1 MKKNFKIGMGL
12 ALVSI
17 VSMAAVIPVFA
28 DVKPSYIE
36 KTGTV
41 IAIDAENT
49 ASGTAAGE
57 TANET
62 ANETGN
68 KTVSGTDHSKSPNL
82 CKLHWDGKAMAEKEP
97 EVKPSDYKDEAIRK
111 LAEEYAKKGYFL
123 SDCKFVATHYS
134 SGIGF
139 ADEYV
144 FCNGFSALEDNKGNN
159 KEYIQVV
166 KATPEE
172 FEEFVGEL
180 DARTVKNNN
189 GRAIYNSNDDYKTEE
204 ISYDEKNQIMIIT
217 IKLNLGI
224 KAVG

>member
-1 MKKNFKIGMGL
+1 MKKNYKIGMGL

-82 CKLHWDGKAMAEKEP
+82 CKLHWDGEAMAEKEP

-111 LAEEYAKKGYFL
+111 IAEEYVKKGYFL
-123 SDCKFVATHYS
+123 SDCKFAATHYS

-139 ADEYV
+139 ADDYV

-172 FEEFVGEL
+172 FEEFVGVL

>member
-1 MKKNFKIGMGL
+1 MKKNLKIGMGL
-12 ALVSI
+12 AMVSI

-41 IAIDAENT
+41 IAIDAE
-49 ASGTAAGE
+49 SSVGE
-57 TANET
+57 TVADET

-82 CKLHWDGKAMAEKEP
+82 CKLYWDEKTMAEKEP

-111 LAEEYAKKGYFL
+111 LAEEYVKKGYFL
-123 SDCKFVATHYS
+123 SDCKFAATHYS
-134 SGIGF
+134 SGFGF

-144 FCNGFSALEDNKGNN
+144 FCNGFSAVEDNKGNN

-172 FEEFVGEL
+172 FEEFVGVL
-180 DARTVKNNN
+180 GAGAVKNNN
-189 GRAIYNSNDDYKTEE
+189 GRAVYNFNDDYKTEE
-204 ISYDEKNQIMIIT
+204 ISYDEKTQIMVIT
-217 IKLNLGI
+217 IKLNPGI

>member
-12 ALVSI
+12 AMASI

-49 ASGTAAGE
+49 VSGTAAGE

-62 ANETGN
+62 GNKTGN

-111 LAEEYAKKGYFL
+111 IAEEYVKKGYFL

-172 FEEFVGEL
+172 FEEYVGEL
-180 DARTVKNNN
+180 DVGSAKKNN
-189 GRAIYNSNDDYKTEE
+189 GRVIYNFNDDYKTEQ
-204 ISYDEKNQIMIIT
+204 ISYDEKTQIMIIT
-217 IKLNLGI
+217 IKLNPGVN
-224 KAVG
+224 AVG

>member
-12 ALVSI
+12 AMASI

-49 ASGTAAGE
+49 VSGTVAGE

-68 KTVSGTDHSKSPNL
+68 KTVSRTDHSKSPNL
-82 CKLHWDGKAMAEKEP
+82 CKLYWDGKAMAEKEP

-111 LAEEYAKKGYFL
+111 IAEEYVKKGYFL
-123 SDCKFVATHYS
+123 SDCKFAATHYS

-139 ADEYV
+139 EDEYV
-144 FCNGFSALEDNKGNN
+144 FCNGFSAVEDNKGNN

-172 FEEFVGEL
+172 FEEFVGVL
-180 DARTVKNNN
+180 DARAVKNNN
-189 GRAIYNSNDDYKTEE
+189 DRAIYNSNDNYKTEE
-204 ISYDEKNQIMIIT
+204 ISYDEKTQIMIIT
-217 IKLNLGI
+217 IKLNPGI
-224 KAVG
+224 NAVG

>member
-1 MKKNFKIGMGL
+1 MKKNLKIGMGL
-12 ALVSI
+12 AMVSV

-41 IAIDAENT
+41 IAINAENT
-49 ASGTAAGE
+49 VNETAAGE

-68 KTVSGTDHSKSPNL
+68 KMVSGTDHSKSPNL
-82 CKLHWDGKAMAEKEP
+82 CKLYWDGKAMAEKEP

-111 LAEEYAKKGYFL
+111 IAEEYVKKGYFL

-172 FEEFVGEL
+172 FEEFVGVL
-180 DARTVKNNN
+180 DARAVKNNN

-204 ISYDEKNQIMIIT
+204 ISYDEKTQIMIIT
-217 IKLNLGI
+217 IKLNPGI

>member
-1 MKKNFKIGMGL
+1 MKKNLKIGMGL
-12 ALVSI
+12 AMVSI

-41 IAIDAENT
+41 IAINAENT
-49 ASGTAAGE
+49 VSETAAGE
-57 TANET
+57 TEKEDAGRLT
-62 ANETGN
+62 ATGTN
-68 KTVSGTDHSKSPNL
+68 HSKSPNL
-82 CKLHWDGKAMAEKEP
+82 CKLYWDGKAMAEKEP

-111 LAEEYAKKGYFL
+111 IAEEYVKKGYFL
-123 SDCKFVATHYS
+123 SDCKFAATHYS

-144 FCNGFSALEDNKGNN
+144 FCNGFSAVEDNKGNN

-172 FEEFVGEL
+172 FEEFVGVL
-180 DARTVKNNN
+180 GAGAVKNNN
-189 GRAIYNSNDDYKTEE
+189 GCAVYNFNDDYKTEE
-204 ISYDEKNQIMIIT
+204 ISYDEKTQIMIIT
-217 IKLNLGI
+217 IKLNPGI

>member
-12 ALVSI
+12 AMASI

-49 ASGTAAGE
+49 VSGTAAGE

-68 KTVSGTDHSKSPNL
+68 KMVSGTDHSKSPNL
-82 CKLHWDGKAMAEKEP
+82 CKLYWDGKAMAEKEP

-111 LAEEYAKKGYFL
+111 IAEEYVKKGYFL

-172 FEEFVGEL
+172 FEEYIGVL
-180 DARTVKNNN
+180 DGSVKKIN
-189 GRAIYNSNDDYKTEE
+189 GRAIYNIKSDFKTEE
-204 ISYDEKNQIMIIT
+204 FSYDEKTQIMIIT
-217 IKLNLGI
+217 IKLNPGI

>member
-12 ALVSI
+12 AMVSI

-49 ASGTAAGE
+49 ASGTVAG
-57 TANET
+57 ET

-82 CKLHWDGKAMAEKEP
+82 CKLYWDGKAMAEKEP

-111 LAEEYAKKGYFL
+111 IAEEYVKKGYFL
-123 SDCKFVATHYS
+123 SDCKFAATHYS
-134 SGIGF
+134 SGFGF
-139 ADEYV
+139 MDEYV
-144 FCNGFSALEDNKGNN
+144 FCNGFSAVEDNKGNN

-172 FEEFVGEL
+172 FEEFVGVL
-180 DARTVKNNN
+180 DARAVKNNN

-204 ISYDEKNQIMIIT
+204 ISYDEKTQIMIIT
-217 IKLNLGI
+217 IKLNPGI
-224 KAVG
+224 NAVG